1 MGIVIKK
8 LPHPYKLT
16 HKITSKKRKE
26 YFFCGGFPR
35 EGEKNFFRISW
46 TFFLEFFHSFS
57 IFSYSSL
64 FFSLFFLKNAGV
76 FIEDEE
82 NGGLARCNMLHLSQD
97 DMLSI
102 QYISLGIF
110 FSFIVPSP
118 FTIFFGVNEIKN
130 CFKRKPR
137 GS

>member
-1 MGIVIKK
+1 MGVVIKK
-8 LPHPYKLT
+8 LTHPYQLT
-16 HKITSKKRKE
+16 HKGKRL
-26 YFFCGGFPR
+26 FFGGGFPR
-35 EGEKNFFRISW
+35 EGEKNFFRI
-46 TFFLEFFHSFS
+46 TRVFFLEFFHSFS

-64 FFSLFFLKNAGV
+64 FFSLFFLKNEGV

-110 FSFIVPSP
+110 FSFIVPSS

-137 GS
+137 GG

>member
-1 MGIVIKK
+1 MGVVIKK
-8 LPHPYKLT
+8 LPHPYQLT
-16 HKITSKKRKE
+16 HKGKRLFYF
-26 YFFCGGFPR
+26 YFFGGGFPR
-35 EGEKNFFRISW
+35 EGEKNFFRIARV
-46 TFFLEFFHSFS
+46 FFLEFFHSFS

-64 FFSLFFLKNAGV
+64 FLSLFFFKNEGV

-110 FSFIVPSP
+110 FSFIVPSS
-118 FTIFFGVNEIKN
+118 FTIFFGVSEIKN
-130 CFKRKPR
+130 CFKRKP
-137 GS
+137 GGG